1 MKIGLQI
8 ILGLLSL
15 IPLLVSILGITMGLS
30 RWLPTEA
37 IDPQFDSQYRYITG
51 YYLSLSL
58 LAWWVIPNIEKHRIL
73 FRIIGG
79 SIFFGGIGRVLSW
92 LQVGAP
98 DGMSVI
104 FTGVELLF
112 PLLLLWQAK
121 LPKKEPKKEHQRD
134 HEAHRL

>member
-1 MKIGLQI
+1 MEQGLQMKRGLQI

-15 IPLLVSILGITMGLS
+15 IPLLVSILGVVIGLG
-30 RWLPTEA
+30 RWLPPDTV
-37 IDPQFDSQYRYITG
+37 DPQFDSHYRYITG

-58 LAWWVIPNIEKHRIL
+58 MAWWIIPNIEKHRTV

-98 DGMSVI
+98 DQMSIVFI
-104 FTGVELLF
+104 GIELLF
-112 PLLLLWQAK
+112 PLLLWWQAK
-121 LPKKEPKKEHQRD
+121 LPRGEHT
-134 HEAHRL
+134 

>member
-1 MKIGLQI
+1 MKRGLQI

-15 IPLLVSILGITMGLS
+15 IPLLVSILGMSLGLG
-30 RWLPTEA
+30 RWLSPEM
-37 IDPQFDSQYRYITG
+37 IDPRFDSHYRYITG

-58 LAWWVIPNIEKHRIL
+58 IAWWIIPNIEKHRTI

-98 DGMSVI
+98 DRMSIV
-104 FTGVELLF
+104 FTGIELLF
-112 PLLLLWQAK
+112 PILLLWQAK
-121 LPKKEPKKEHQRD
+121 LPGGKR
-134 HEAHRL
+134 A

>member
-1 MKIGLQI
+1 MKRGLQI

-15 IPLLVSILGITMGLS
+15 IPLLVSILGMSVGLG
-30 RWLPTEA
+30 RWLSPEM
-37 IDPQFDSQYRYITG
+37 IDPRFDSHYRYITG

-58 LAWWVIPNIEKHRIL
+58 IAWWIIPNIEKHRTI

-98 DGMSVI
+98 DRMSIV
-104 FTGVELLF
+104 FTGIELLF
-112 PLLLLWQAK
+112 PILLLWQAK
-121 LPKKEPKKEHQRD
+121 LPGGKR
-134 HEAHRL
+134 A